1 MVATVLR
8 IRFRVLGNTLG
19 RSPMQLV
26 GFIFGIIGAVWMLLF
41 AGLGLF
47 FVGTLDFDIARAAV
61 TAAGAVLIL
70 GWVLGPIFAAGVDT
84 TLDPAK
90 LAPFPMTTT
99 QMMIAITAGGLTGVG
114 GIATVVAGLLTFLVW
129 AHEPVAAIAAIV
141 CVPIG
146 VLICVVASR
155 AVTALASG
163 LGGGRR
169 TKEVI
174 GLVAFALVIFASPI
188 LIGILNAV
196 QSATEQGLQLQALVS
211 AVSWT
216 PVGAAWAVPGD
227 LATGSWLTAILKF
240 MIALA
245 TLAVLWVLW
254 FRNLSASVI
263 APPARSTA
271 RRKTGSLGWFGV
283 MPSSPVGAT
292 WARSLTSWTRDMR
305 YLRQL
310 LLIPFAPIIVLLYAQ
325 WDVSTPFFA
334 LSGLLV
340 GFFAGV
346 LPYSD
351 ISYDGTAFATV
362 MQTGIRGRADRLGR
376 TLGVAT
382 VVVPLIV
389 VVDVVTI
396 AIAGRW
402 DLFTPVLGASLGLT
416 LIGFGVSAVS
426 SAFLVVPTPSPGD
439 SPFKRVP
446 GSSFSMF
453 LTFFLCW
460 ALVAVLGLPTVI
472 PAAIA
477 TFTGSSVAGW
487 IAFVVGPVLGLV
499 VLAVGVVL
507 GGKRFDAN
515 APGLL
520 VQLRSFQGA

>member
-8 IRFRVLGNTLG
+8 IRFRVLGNTLA

-26 GFIFGIIGAVWMLLF
+26 GFIFGVLGALWMLLF
-41 AGLGLF
+41 AGVGLF
-47 FVGTLDFDIARAAV
+47 FVGTLDFDIARSAV

-70 GWVLGPIFAAGVDT
+70 GWVLGPIFATGVDT

-90 LAPFPMTTT
+90 LAPFPLTTT

-114 GIATVVAGLLTFLVW
+114 GIATVVASLLTFLVW

-155 AVTALASG
+155 TVAALASG
-163 LGGGRR
+163 IGGGRR
-169 TKEVI
+169 TKELI
-174 GLVAFALVIFASPI
+174 GLLAFALVIFASPL

-196 QSATEQGLQLQALVS
+196 ESATEQGLQLESLVG
-211 AVSWT
+211 AISWT

-240 MIALA
+240 LIAVA

-271 RRKTGSLGWFGV
+271 KRKTGSLGWFGV

-292 WARSLTSWTRDMR
+292 WARSLTSWTRDLR
-305 YLRQL
+305 YIRQL
-310 LLIPFAPIIVLLYAQ
+310 LLIPFAPILVLIYSQ
-325 WDVSTPFFA
+325 WDVSGPFFA

-376 TLGVAT
+376 TLGVASIT
-382 VVVPLIV
+382 IPLIV
-389 VVDVVTI
+389 IVDLVTLGLS
-396 AIAGRW
+396 GRW
-402 DLFTPVLGASLGLT
+402 DLLPPVLGASLGLT

-426 SAFLVVPTPSPGD
+426 SAFLVVPTPAPGD

-453 LTFFLCW
+453 LTFFACW
-460 ALVAVLGLPTVI
+460 ALVAVIGLPAVI

-477 TFTGSSVAGW
+477 TFGGSSVAGW
-487 IAFVVGPVLGLV
+487 IAFVVGPVLGLL
-499 VLAVGVVL
+499 VLAAGVVL

-515 APGLL
+515 APSLL
-520 VQLRSFQGA
+520 AQLRSFQGA